1 MLWTQACCT
10 VSRWALLHWRQVI
23 QFSCDV
29 QYAICETRCR
39 RSDLAVTA
47 SSSQPLHISPA
58 PQSEN
63 KYSIIYLS
71 THLGL
76 ACRARPA
83 CRRTGL
89 LQRRLQ
95 RTHGAAVVL
104 HDKRGLSCALSSTIA
119 VAYDDGR
126 RARLAQR
133 SLQQTTFPR
142 WLLYLSGG
150 SRKGFLAAAWHELRS
165 VPGCC

>member
-1 MLWTQACCT
+1 M
-10 VSRWALLHWRQVI
+10 
-23 QFSCDV
+23 SCPL
-29 QYAICETRCR
+29 
-39 RSDLAVTA
+39 SVTFTCA
-47 SSSQPLHISPA
+47 K
-58 PQSEN
+58 EN
-63 KYSIIYLS
+63 NIYIIFYLFAN
-71 THLGL
+71 LGL

-89 LQRRLQ
+89 LQRGCNAPTARQ
-95 RTHGAAVVL
+95 WCCMI
-104 HDKRGLSCALSSTIA
+104 KELSCARSSTIA

-133 SLQQTTFPR
+133 SLQQTTFPG

-165 VPGCC
+165 VPGFAVQQKQATYQMILKRKKNSI